1 MLGQLQSTAA
11 ELGRSANQRVDVEL
25 CLIRL
30 CDETVDDSAAGL
42 NARLSRVEELL
53 ANGAM
58 AAGGGEKPA
67 VGPMAEERRQVAADR
82 PAPPAAEDLPP
93 WEADVPL
100 PEAPEEEGAGEA
112 IPVAAEEPAAAP
124 SVPEAAPAPQL
135 GDFWPGMVAGL
146 KGRIPMGEYSFLSNP
161 TMVQGRVD
169 GPVLTLWAQNDF
181 VRNMI
186 SKPGIL
192 AAIGKA
198 ANLLP
203 GGPYRVTVTVGTPPA
218 PAVGEHDKLDDLL
231 ALGQELGGIITEE

>member
-1 MLGQLQSTAA
+1 M
-11 ELGRSANQRVDVEL
+11 
-25 CLIRL
+25 
-30 CDETVDDSAAGL
+30 
-42 NARLSRVEELL
+42 
-53 ANGAM
+53 
-58 AAGGGEKPA
+58 
-67 VGPMAEERRQVAADR
+67 
-82 PAPPAAEDLPP
+82 PPVPVPP
-93 WEADVPL
+93 
-100 PEAPEEEGAGEA
+100 
-112 IPVAAEEPAAAP
+112 
-124 SVPEAAPAPQL
+124 VPEAAPAHQL